1 MTKQLN
7 VVMNRVVLIITDR
20 PDSGQDLQ
28 AQISSAYQC
37 CVMELGAN
45 ADCPNPVAAIVT
57 DVSISNLNEAQR
69 LRLFLSRYRAS
80 KTPIVC
86 LLRENTYL
94 ALTQANSFGATT
106 TVSAAASKEE
116 ITAVLRRLLN
126 PTGPAHDNSLD
137 QPVDRSAKQVSEI
150 LMRNFAAA
158 AQDQRVDMTEIAVG
172 ADLVRAI
179 IAEAGIR
186 RWLDVVW
193 NHDDCTYQHC
203 LMVAGLAA
211 AFAAHLGFRFDDQ
224 IRLGKAAVL
233 HDIGK
238 AKIPYEILSKPGALS
253 PEEKRLVQT
262 HARAAY
268 ELLDGQ
274 GDCDADTLD
283 VVLHHHE
290 MLDGSGYPE
299 GLIGDEIGDLVRLVT
314 ICDIYGALLER
325 RSYKEPIPPSQA
337 FEILQSMDGKLEAP
351 LVRGFAPVAAE
362 VAAGPKQFERQ
373 RAPF

>member
-1 MTKQLN
+1 
-7 VVMNRVVLIITDR
+7 MNRGVLIITDR
-20 PDSGQDLQ
+20 PDHGQGLQ

-37 CVMELGAN
+37 SVMEFGTSTG
-45 ADCPNPVAAIVT
+45 CPDSIAAIVT
-57 DVSISNLNEAQR
+57 DVSIGNLNEAQR
-69 LRLFLSRYRAS
+69 LRQFLSRYRAF

-94 ALTQANSFGATT
+94 ALTQANSFGATA
-106 TVSAAASKEE
+106 TVSATASMDEL
-116 ITAVLRRLLN
+116 IAVLRRVLN
-126 PTGPAHDNSLD
+126 PTSTTHDIFSD
-137 QPVDRSAKQVSEI
+137 QPVDRSARQVNEI

-158 AQDQRVDMTEIAVG
+158 AQDQRVDMAEITAA
-172 ADLVRAI
+172 ADLVRTI

-203 LMVAGLAA
+203 LMVAGLSA
-211 AFAAHLGFRFDDQ
+211 AFAARLGFRFGDQ

-238 AKIPYEILSKPGALS
+238 AKIPQEILNKPGALS
-253 PEEKRLVQT
+253 PEEKLLVQT

-268 ELLDGQ
+268 ELLDEQ

-290 MLDGSGYPE
+290 MLDGSGYPD
-299 GLIGDEIGDLVRLVT
+299 GLVGEEISDLVRLVT

-325 RSYKEPIPPSQA
+325 RSYKAPIAATPA

-351 LVRGFAPVAAE
+351 LVRSFAPVAAA
-362 VAAGPKQFERQ
+362 VAGGAK
-373 RAPF
+373 